1 MTILSIPIQ
10 RSQNEKG
17 QTCVTIPWKA
27 SKWISQPAYDGRTPF
42 EVQVA
47 NDAVIFNTYEV
58 ERHLAD
64 DSAPEWGPDLD
75 PSPRRMVR
83 EGAGEYEGAG
93 HQMVIEHRLDRHGRY
108 QVPLSMEIKEGHQY
122 RKACWKDE
130 KMVEYVEVTTYGDVH
145 TAFELQ
151 VNTGNDTLTWCNP
164 EIKADE
170 SPTRPGYKL
179 F

>member
-1 MTILSIPIQ
+1 MNILSIPIQ

-47 NDAVIFNTYEV
+47 YDAVIFNTDEV

-108 QVPLSMEIKEGHQY
+108 QVPLSMEISYLAAVAMRNTRLYQQSQCMMLTDDLTGLLSSRVFESMF
-122 RKACWKDE
+122 AE
-130 KMVEYVEVTTYGDVH
+130 ELEYAERHNQPLVLTMIDVD
-145 TAFELQ
+145 L
-151 VNTGNDTLTWCNP
+151 
-164 EIKADE
+164 
-170 SPTRPGYKL
+170 
-179 F
+179 